1 MSISVKLSVYY
12 INKMEKDGMVMKIL
26 VVDDEQRIRELIGQY
41 LRVAGYDVDEA
52 KDGIEALDKV
62 SKGDID
68 LCILDVMMPFMDGIT
83 CLKEMR
89 SRGFK
94 TPVIILS
101 AKGEEYD
108 KIAGF
113 DAGTDDYVVKPFSP
127 KELMARVKAVVNR
140 TNPEMAESKER
151 YIFGGLVIDVPS
163 HSIKI
168 DGETINVTPKEF
180 DLLVCLVQNKGVAL
194 SRERI
199 LLKVWNY
206 DYFGEDRTVDTHIKM
221 LRSHL
226 KDYRDCIV
234 TVWGVGYKFE
244 PKE

>member
-1 MSISVKLSVYY
+1 
-12 INKMEKDGMVMKIL
+12 MKIL
-26 VVDDEQRIRELIGQY
+26 IVDDEPRIREFISQY
-41 LRVAGYDVDEA
+41 LSVSGYDIETA
-52 KDGIEALDKV
+52 KDGIEALNIIA
-62 SKGDID
+62 KGDID

-89 SRGFK
+89 SRGFQ

-108 KIAGF
+108 KITGF
-113 DAGTDDYVVKPFSP
+113 DAGSDDYIVKPFSP
-127 KELMARVKAVVNR
+127 KELVARVKAVLQRVN
-140 TNPEMAESKER
+140 PDMADSNER
-151 YIFGGLVIDVPS
+151 YIFDDLVIDVPS
-163 HSIKI
+163 HSVKI
-168 DGETINVTPKEF
+168 RNEIVNVTPKEF

-199 LLKVWNY
+199 LSKVWNY

>member
-1 MSISVKLSVYY
+1 
-12 INKMEKDGMVMKIL
+12 MKIL
-26 VVDDEQRIRELIGQY
+26 VVDDEPKIRELIGQY
-41 LRVAGYDVDEA
+41 LTVAGYETEFA
-52 KDGIEALDKV
+52 KDGIEALSII

-68 LCILDVMMPFMDGIT
+68 MVILDVMMPFMDGIT

-101 AKGEEYD
+101 AKGVEYD
-108 KIAGF
+108 KIIGIEE
-113 DAGTDDYVVKPFSP
+113 GTDDYVVKPFSP
-127 KELMARVKAVVNR
+127 KELMARVKAVAMR
-140 TNPEMAESKER
+140 ANPELTENNEK
-151 YIFGGLVIDVPS
+151 YIFGDLVIDVPS

-168 DGETINVTPKEF
+168 KGETINVTPKEF

-226 KDYRDCIV
+226 KEYRDCIE

>member
-1 MSISVKLSVYY
+1 
-12 INKMEKDGMVMKIL
+12 MKVL
-26 VVDDEQRIRELIGQY
+26 VVDDEQKIRDLIGQY
-41 LRVAGYDVDEA
+41 LSVEGYDVDYA
-52 KDGIEALDKV
+52 KDGIEALTKV
-62 SKGDID
+62 SKGDVD

-89 SRGFK
+89 TRGYNA
-94 TPVIILS
+94 PVIILS

-108 KIAGF
+108 KITGFEAGS
-113 DAGTDDYVVKPFSP
+113 DDYVVKPFSP
-127 KELMARVKAVVNR
+127 KELMARVKRVANR
-140 TNPEMAESKER
+140 TNPELANAGER
-151 YIFGGLVIDVPS
+151 YTFGGLTIDVPS

-168 DGETINVTPKEF
+168 DGETVNVTPKEF

-206 DYFGEDRTVDTHIKM
+206 DYYGEDRTVDTHIKM

-244 PKE
+244 PKD

>member
-1 MSISVKLSVYY
+1 MGNKI
-12 INKMEKDGMVMKIL
+12 INLKERFNTMKIL
-26 VVDDEQRIRELIGQY
+26 VVDDEPKIRELIGQY
-41 LRVAGYDVDEA
+41 LTVAGYETEYA
-52 KDGIEALDKV
+52 KDGIEALNII

-68 LCILDVMMPFMDGIT
+68 MVILDVMMPFMDGIT

-101 AKGEEYD
+101 AKGEDYD
-108 KIAGF
+108 KITGF
-113 DAGTDDYVVKPFSP
+113 EAGTDDYVVKPFSP
-127 KELMARVKAVVNR
+127 KELMARVKAVAMR
-140 TNPEMAESKER
+140 ANPELTENTEK
-151 YIFGGLVIDVPS
+151 YIFGDLVIDVPS

-168 DGETINVTPKEF
+168 KGEYINVTPKEF

-226 KDYRDCIV
+226 KEYRDCIE

>member
-1 MSISVKLSVYY
+1 
-12 INKMEKDGMVMKIL
+12 MKIL
-26 VVDDEQRIRELIGQY
+26 VVDDEPKIRELIGQY
-41 LRVAGYDVDEA
+41 LTVAGYETEFA
-52 KDGIEALDKV
+52 KDGIEALNII

-68 LCILDVMMPFMDGIT
+68 MVILDVMMPFMDGIT

-108 KIAGF
+108 KITGF
-113 DAGTDDYVVKPFSP
+113 EAGTDDYVVKPFSP
-127 KELMARVKAVVNR
+127 KELMARVKAVAMR
-140 TNPEMAESKER
+140 ANPELTENTEK
-151 YIFGGLVIDVPS
+151 YIFGDLVIDVPS

-168 DGETINVTPKEF
+168 RGEYINVTPKEF

-226 KDYRDCIV
+226 KDYRDCIE

>member
-1 MSISVKLSVYY
+1 
-12 INKMEKDGMVMKIL
+12 MKIL

-41 LRVAGYDVDEA
+41 LTVAGYDVENA
-52 KDGIEALDKV
+52 RDGIEALTKI

-89 SRGFK
+89 ARGFK

-108 KIAGF
+108 KIQGF

-140 TNPEMAESKER
+140 SNPEIAESKER

-163 HSIKI
+163 HSIRI
-168 DGETINVTPKEF
+168 DGEIINVTPKEF

-194 SRERI
+194 SRERN

-221 LRSHL
+221 LRGHL

>member
-1 MSISVKLSVYY
+1 
-12 INKMEKDGMVMKIL
+12 MKIL
-26 VVDDEQRIRELIGQY
+26 VVDDEPKIRELIGQY
-41 LRVAGYDVDEA
+41 LTVAGYETEFA
-52 KDGIEALDKV
+52 KDGIEALNIV
-62 SKGDID
+62 TKGDID
-68 LCILDVMMPFMDGIT
+68 LVILDVMMPFMDGIT

-108 KIAGF
+108 KITGF
-113 DAGTDDYVVKPFSP
+113 EAGTDDYVVKPFSP
-127 KELMARVKAVVNR
+127 KELMARVKAVAMR
-140 TNPEMAESKER
+140 ANPELTENNEK
-151 YIFGGLVIDVPS
+151 YIFGDLVIDVPS

-168 DGETINVTPKEF
+168 KGEYIHVTPKEF

-226 KDYRDCIV
+226 KEYRDCIE

>member
-1 MSISVKLSVYY
+1 MY
-12 INKMEKDGMVMKIL
+12 NIL
-26 VVDDEQRIRELIGQY
+26 VCDDEEGIRTLISKYARYEGYSVTTAENGQIAVELC
-41 LRVAGYDVDEA
+41 
-52 KDGIEALDKV
+52 KNK
-62 SKGDID
+62 KFDII
-68 LCILDVMMPFMDGIT
+68 ILDIMMPQLDGFETARQI
-83 CLKEMR
+83 R
-89 SRGFK
+89 QFSQV
-94 TPVIILS
+94 PIIMLS
-101 AKGEEYD
+101 ALGEEYD
-108 KIAGF
+108 RIHGF
-113 DAGTDDYVVKPFSP
+113 EVGTDDYVVKPFSP
-127 KELMARVKAVVNR
+127 KELMARVKAVAMR
-140 TNPEMAESKER
+140 ANPEMTENNEK
-151 YIFGGLVIDVPS
+151 YIFGDLVIDVPS

-168 DGETINVTPKEF
+168 RGEYINVTPKEF

-226 KDYRDCIV
+226 KDYRDCIE

>member
-1 MSISVKLSVYY
+1 
-12 INKMEKDGMVMKIL
+12 MKVL
-26 VVDDEQRIRELIGQY
+26 VVDDERKIRDLIGQY
-41 LRVAGYDVDEA
+41 LLVEGYDVDYA
-52 KDGIEALDKV
+52 KDGIEALTKV
-62 SKGDID
+62 SIGDID

-89 SRGFK
+89 ARGYNA
-94 TPVIILS
+94 PVIILS

-108 KIAGF
+108 KISGFEAGS
-113 DAGTDDYVVKPFSP
+113 DDYVVKPFSP
-127 KELMARVKAVVNR
+127 KELMARVKRVASR
-140 TNPEMAESKER
+140 ANPELASAGER
-151 YIFGGLVIDVPS
+151 YIFGGLTIDVPS

-168 DGETINVTPKEF
+168 DGEPINVTPKEF
-180 DLLVCLVQNKGVAL
+180 DLLVCLVQNKGIAL

-206 DYFGEDRTVDTHIKM
+206 DYYGEDRTVDTHIKM

-226 KDYRDCIV
+226 KNYRDCIV

-244 PKE
+244 PKDNL

>member
-1 MSISVKLSVYY
+1 
-12 INKMEKDGMVMKIL
+12 MKIL
-26 VVDDEQRIRELIGQY
+26 VVDDEPKIRELIGQY
-41 LRVAGYDVDEA
+41 LTVAGYETEFA
-52 KDGIEALDKV
+52 KDGIEALNII

-68 LCILDVMMPFMDGIT
+68 MVILDVMMPFMDGIT

-108 KIAGF
+108 KITGF
-113 DAGTDDYVVKPFSP
+113 EAGTDDYVVKPFSP
-127 KELMARVKAVVNR
+127 KELMARVKAVAMR
-140 TNPEMAESKER
+140 ANPEFTENNEK
-151 YIFGGLVIDVPS
+151 YIFGDLVIDVPS

-168 DGETINVTPKEF
+168 KGELINVTPKEF

-226 KDYRDCIV
+226 KEYRDCIE

>member
-1 MSISVKLSVYY
+1 
-12 INKMEKDGMVMKIL
+12 MEKDGMVMKIL

-68 LCILDVMMPFMDGIT
+68 LCILDVMMPFMDGIA

>member
-1 MSISVKLSVYY
+1 
-12 INKMEKDGMVMKIL
+12 MKIL

-41 LRVAGYDVDEA
+41 LTVAGYDVENA
-52 KDGIEALDKV
+52 RDGIEALTKI

-89 SRGFK
+89 ARGFK

-108 KIAGF
+108 KITGF

-127 KELMARVKAVVNR
+127 KELMARVKAVINR
-140 TNPEMAESKER
+140 VNPEIAESKER
-151 YIFGGLVIDVPS
+151 YIFGSLVIDVPS
-163 HSIKI
+163 HSVRI
-168 DGETINVTPKEF
+168 DGENINLTPKEF

-199 LLKVWNY
+199 LMKVWNY
-206 DYFGEDRTVDTHIKM
+206 DYYGEDRTV
-221 LRSHL
+221 
-226 KDYRDCIV
+226 
-234 TVWGVGYKFE
+234 
-244 PKE
+244 

>member
-1 MSISVKLSVYY
+1 
-12 INKMEKDGMVMKIL
+12 MKIL
-26 VVDDEQRIRELIGQY
+26 VVDDEPKIRELIGQY
-41 LRVAGYDVDEA
+41 ITVAGYETEFA
-52 KDGIEALDKV
+52 KDGIEALSII

-68 LCILDVMMPFMDGIT
+68 MVILDVMMPFMDGIT

-108 KIAGF
+108 KITGF
-113 DAGTDDYVVKPFSP
+113 EAGTDDYIVKPFSP
-127 KELMARVKAVVNR
+127 KELMARIKAVAMR
-140 TNPEMAESKER
+140 TNPELTENSEK
-151 YIFGGLVIDVPS
+151 YIFGDLVIDVPS

-168 DGETINVTPKEF
+168 KGEYINVTPKEF

-226 KDYRDCIV
+226 GEYRDCIE

>member
-1 MSISVKLSVYY
+1 
-12 INKMEKDGMVMKIL
+12 MKIL
-26 VVDDEQRIRELIGQY
+26 DVDDEPKIRELIGQY
-41 LRVAGYDVDEA
+41 LTVAGYETEYA
-52 KDGIEALDKV
+52 KDGIEALNII

-68 LCILDVMMPFMDGIT
+68 MVILDVMMPFMDGIT

-108 KIAGF
+108 KITGF
-113 DAGTDDYVVKPFSP
+113 EAGTDDYVVKPFSP
-127 KELMARVKAVVNR
+127 KELMARVKAVAMR
-140 TNPEMAESKER
+140 ANPELTENTEK
-151 YIFGGLVIDVPS
+151 YIFGDLVIDVPS

-168 DGETINVTPKEF
+168 KGEYINVTPKEF

-226 KDYRDCIV
+226 KEYRDCIE

>member
-1 MSISVKLSVYY
+1 
-12 INKMEKDGMVMKIL
+12 MKIL
-26 VVDDEQRIRELIGQY
+26 VVDDEPKIRELIGQY
-41 LRVAGYDVDEA
+41 LTVAGYETEFA
-52 KDGIEALDKV
+52 KDGIEALNIV
-62 SKGDID
+62 TKGDID
-68 LCILDVMMPFMDGIT
+68 LVILDVMMPFMDGIT

-108 KIAGF
+108 KITGF
-113 DAGTDDYVVKPFSP
+113 EAGTDDYVVKPFSP
-127 KELMARVKAVVNR
+127 KELMARVKAVAMR
-140 TNPEMAESKER
+140 ANPELTENNEK
-151 YIFGGLVIDVPS
+151 YIFGDLVIDVPS
-163 HSIKI
+163 HKIK
-168 DGETINVTPKEF
+168 GEYINVTPKEF

-226 KDYRDCIV
+226 KEYRDCIE

>member
-1 MSISVKLSVYY
+1 
-12 INKMEKDGMVMKIL
+12 MKIL
-26 VVDDEQRIRELIGQY
+26 VVDDEPKIRELIGQY
-41 LRVAGYDVDEA
+41 LTVAGYETESA
-52 KDGIEALDKV
+52 KDGIEALNIIT
-62 SKGDID
+62 KGDID
-68 LCILDVMMPFMDGIT
+68 LVILDVMMPFMDGIT

-108 KIAGF
+108 KITGF
-113 DAGTDDYVVKPFSP
+113 EAGTDDYVVKPFSP
-127 KELMARVKAVVNR
+127 KELMARVKAVALR
-140 TNPEMAESKER
+140 ANPELTENNEK
-151 YIFGGLVIDVPS
+151 YIFGDLVIDVPS

-168 DGETINVTPKEF
+168 KGEYINVTPKEF

-226 KDYRDCIV
+226 KDYRDCIQ

>member
-1 MSISVKLSVYY
+1 
-12 INKMEKDGMVMKIL
+12 MKIL
-26 VVDDEQRIRELIGQY
+26 VVDDEPKIRELIGQY
-41 LRVAGYDVDEA
+41 LTVAGYETEFA
-52 KDGIEALDKV
+52 KDGIEALNIV
-62 SKGDID
+62 TKGDID
-68 LCILDVMMPFMDGIT
+68 LVILDVMMPFMDGIT

-108 KIAGF
+108 KITGF
-113 DAGTDDYVVKPFSP
+113 EAGTDDYVVKPFSP
-127 KELMARVKAVVNR
+127 KELMARVKAVAMR
-140 TNPEMAESKER
+140 ANPELTENNEK
-151 YIFGGLVIDVPS
+151 YIFGDLVIDVPS

-168 DGETINVTPKEF
+168 KGELINVTPKEF

-221 LRSHL
+221 LRNNL
-226 KDYRDCIV
+226 GPYRNYIV
-234 TVWGVGYKFE
+234 TLRGMGYKFE
-244 PKE
+244 ANDEVPQKH

>member
-1 MSISVKLSVYY
+1 
-12 INKMEKDGMVMKIL
+12 MKIL
-26 VVDDEQRIRELIGQY
+26 VVDDEQRIRDLITQY
-41 LRVAGYDVDEA
+41 LTIDGYDVEQA
-52 KDGIEALDKV
+52 KDGIDALTKI

-68 LCILDVMMPFMDGIT
+68 LCILDVMMPFMDGYT

-89 SRGFK
+89 NRGFK

-108 KIAGF
+108 KIQGF
-113 DAGTDDYVVKPFSP
+113 EAGTDDYVVKPFSP
-127 KELMARVKAVVNR
+127 KELMARVKAVINRVN
-140 TNPEMAESKER
+140 PDAGESKER
-151 YIFGGLVIDVPS
+151 YIFGGLVVDVPS

-168 DGETINVTPKEF
+168 NGEVINVTPKEF

-226 KDYRDCIV
+226 GEYRDCIV

-244 PKE
+244 PKDL